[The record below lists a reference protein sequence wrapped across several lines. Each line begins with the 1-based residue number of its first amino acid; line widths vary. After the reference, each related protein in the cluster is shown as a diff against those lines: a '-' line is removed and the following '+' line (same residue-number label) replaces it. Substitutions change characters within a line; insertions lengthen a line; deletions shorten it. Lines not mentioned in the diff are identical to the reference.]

1 MADTK
6 EKILYAALKLFAKDG
21 YEAVSVSMIASQL
34 GITKG
39 ALYKHYKNKRDI
51 FNSILERMSK
61 ADSDNAEEYEMP
73 NGTAEEM
80 PQAYKKTAFE
90 EIRAYSKAQ
99 FRRWTQDEFSSN
111 FRKMLTLEQYRND
124 EMGKLY
130 QQYLSSGPLSYM
142 VDIFAEMLGSEDEA
156 MQTALDFF
164 GPFFLLLSVYD
175 EQKQNKQ
182 EVLRMVDC
190 HIDSFEKVL
199 NERIGKGD
207 NE

>member
-1 MADTK
+1 MSDTK
-6 EKILYAALKLFAKDG
+6 ENILNAALKLFAKDG
-21 YEAVSVSMIASQL
+21 YEAVSVSMIAGQL

-39 ALYKHYKNKRDI
+39 ALYKHYQNKRAI

-73 NGTAEEM
+73 NGTAEEV
-80 PQAYKKTAFE
+80 PQAYQKTAFE

-111 FRKMLTLEQYRND
+111 FRKMLTLEQYRNA

-130 QQYLSSGPLSYM
+130 QQYLASGPLYYM
-142 VDIFAEMLGSEDEA
+142 VDIFAGMLGSKEEA

-164 GPFFLLLSVYD
+164 GPFFLLMSVYD
-175 EQKQNKQ
+175 DQQQDKE
-182 EVLRMVDC
+182 EVLKMVDR
-190 HIDSFEKVL
+190 HIDSFEKVI
-199 NERIGKGD
+199 NEKINRKTK
-207 NE
+207 